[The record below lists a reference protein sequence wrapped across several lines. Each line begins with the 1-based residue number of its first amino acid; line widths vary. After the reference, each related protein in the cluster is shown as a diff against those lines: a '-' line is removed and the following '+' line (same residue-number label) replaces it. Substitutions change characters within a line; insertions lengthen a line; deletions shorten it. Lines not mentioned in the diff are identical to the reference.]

1 MWKLGSGIRL
11 RHSSHMSDFA
21 EVDCFTFCY
30 FPPTVSSRT
39 ALLGKLQQ
47 HKGSSSICLHQ
58 TKLGTTSWPEVC
70 TLRATQLALS
80 VPLIPIGVGLCVVV
94 LNRAFA
100 EKSKRQNC
108 LFLLVCALTPFF
120 HCWQPVP
127 LLREPRS
134 AKTSWLQSCVEAIHI
149 WSLQLWDHL
158 RLWYGV
164 SSQHHSTLQ
173 LPLYRCHEFTSTL
186 LPHHSAPSEGWV
198 TSELNQKR

>member
-11 RHSSHMSDFA
+11 RHSSHTSGFA

-30 FPPTVSSRT
+30 FPPTISSRT
-39 ALLGKLQQ
+39 SLLGKLQQ

-58 TKLGTTSWPEVC
+58 TKLGTTSWPELC

-108 LFLLVCALTPFF
+108 LFLLVCGIDCLLSLLAACAAPKGAQECQDLLVAVLRWSKSHLVTPALRPFEALVWCF
-120 HCWQPVP
+120 K
-127 LLREPRS
+127 S
-134 AKTSWLQSCVEAIHI
+134 A
-149 WSLQLWDHL
+149 
-158 RLWYGV
+158 
-164 SSQHHSTLQ
+164 SQHPSAASVQ
-173 LPLYRCHEFTSTL
+173 VPWVQVNTS
-186 LPHHSAPSEGWV
+186 PHHSAPSEGWL
-198 TSELNQKR
+198 TSELNQKC